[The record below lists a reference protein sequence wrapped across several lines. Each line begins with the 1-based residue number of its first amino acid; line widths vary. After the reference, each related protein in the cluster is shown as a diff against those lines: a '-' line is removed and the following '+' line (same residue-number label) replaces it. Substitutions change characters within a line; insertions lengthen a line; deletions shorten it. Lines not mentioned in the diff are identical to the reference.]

1 MQGLFRICKKMFAS
15 LPLAAVIG
23 GNTLIVHG
31 GANCSAETP
40 FSLSDHA
47 LHGASRN

>member
-1 MQGLFRICKKMFAS
+1 MFAS

-31 GANCSAETP
+31 GAKPLAET
-40 FSLSDHA
+40 LSTLPDHA
-47 LHGASRN
+47 AVGNFLTI